1 MATSAAPRAIF
12 FDLDSALISRGLS
25 LERFAGR
32 FAVDFADRLGGVSA
46 RGVAYGLAEVD
57 GNGFRAHADLAAEL
71 RDLFPWR
78 DQPSVEE
85 VTTYWDEIFPQCVAP
100 DPEAHTTLRWLRE
113 RGIALGVVTTDTPGT
128 QSAKIA
134 ALGLEGFFA
143 APTLAGETSAKKPDA
158 RAYQRAAAAL
168 GIPPESVWLVSAL
181 DEDCRFARAAGL
193 GAIFLRRVFYWP
205 VAAKPPTQEIAT
217 LSELVSL
224 LGGEMD

>member
-12 FDLDSALISRGLS
+12 FDLDSALVSRGLS
-25 LERFAGR
+25 LERFAER

-46 RGVAYGLAEVD
+46 RGVAYGLTEVD

-85 VTTYWDEIFPQCVAP
+85 LTAYWDEVFPQCVAP
-100 DPEAHTTLRWLRE
+100 DPEARATLRRLRA
-113 RGIALGVVTTDTPGT
+113 RGIALGVVATDSPET

-143 APTLAGETSAKKPDA
+143 APMYAGETSAKKPDA
-158 RAYQRAAAAL
+158 RAYQRVATAL
-168 GIPPESVWLVSAL
+168 GIPPEAVWLVSAL
-181 DEDCRFARAAGL
+181 EEDCRFARDAGL
-193 GAIFLRRVFYWP
+193 GAIFLQRVFYWP
-205 VAAKPPTQEIAT
+205 AAAKPPTHEIAT